1 MAATDAALTELPP
14 AAPADAAA
22 QPRLPVLRQRW
33 EQSSQRQKAGA
44 IAAAALAVAVL
55 VAVLLWTRA
64 PDYAV
69 LFSNIDD
76 KDGGAIVAVLG
87 QQNVPYKFSDNGHAI
102 MVPSGQVHDLRLRL
116 AAQGLPRG
124 GSVGFELLD
133 TQKFGLSEPI
143 EQMNIQRA
151 LEGELARTIQSL
163 EAVSA
168 ARVHLA
174 IPKQKGF
181 LREEQKPSASV
192 VVNLNRR
199 SLSDAQVAGIVHLVA
214 SSVPQLDNESVV
226 VIDQNGKLLTKK
238 ADPQHGTG
246 LDPKQLEYVREVEQD
261 YVKRIEAI
269 LLPVVGK
276 GNVRAQATADI
287 DFNLSE
293 QTAETFKPNPNPDSA
308 VRSEQSS
315 ETITNQ
321 QGPAG
326 VPGALSNQPP
336 PVATAPVTTNATPGQ
351 TGTNAANTQ
360 PITTKK
366 EALRNYE
373 VDKTVSHVRRAL
385 GQVRRLSVA
394 VVVNH
399 RGEKQKDGSMKPVAL
414 ADAEMKQIND
424 LVREAVGFNKDRGDT
439 VAVANTPFTEIEAP
453 AEAQLPLW
461 KDPENIALGKE
472 LLKYLLLAGV
482 VAYLL
487 LGVVRPVVKSLTTPP
502 EEEKKPE
509 DEDME
514 VRDLTPAEGEEEA
527 TEVEL
532 SPEEQARL
540 AYEQKLTQIRQLAQS
555 NPKLVAEVLR
565 EWVGAN
571 E

>member
-1 MAATDAALTELPP
+1 MAATDATLTELPAP
-14 AAPADAAA
+14 EAGAA
-22 QPRLPVLRQRW
+22 RLPVLRQRW
-33 EQSSQRQKAGA
+33 MAMSQRQKVAA
-44 IAAAALAVAVL
+44 IGTAALAIAVL
-55 VAVLLWTRA
+55 VGVLLWSRV

-69 LFSNIDD
+69 LFSNVDD
-76 KDGGAIVAVLG
+76 KDGGAIVAALS
-87 QQNVPYKFSDNGHAI
+87 QQNIPYKFSDNGHAI
-102 MVPSGQVHDLRLRL
+102 LVPAGQVHDLRLRL

-163 EAVSA
+163 AAVSS

-199 SLSDAQVAGIVHLVA
+199 SLSEAQVAGIVHLVA

-226 VIDQNGKLLTKK
+226 VLDQNGKLLTQKS
-238 ADPQHGTG
+238 DPQRGSG

-269 LLPVVGK
+269 LAPVVGK
-276 GNVRAQATADI
+276 GNLRAQATADI

-315 ETITNQ
+315 ESITNQ

-336 PVATAPVTTNATPGQ
+336 PVATAPITTNAAPGQ
-351 TGTNAANTQ
+351 PAANAATAT
-360 PITTKK
+360 PLTTKK
-366 EALRNYE
+366 EATRNYE

-399 RGEKQKDGSMKPVAL
+399 RAEKQQNGTMKNVPL
-414 ADAEMKQIND
+414 PDAEMKQIND
-424 LVREAVGFNKDRGDT
+424 LVREAMGFNKERGDT
-439 VAVANTPFTEIEAP
+439 VAVANAPFTEIEKET
-453 AEAQLPLW
+453 EAQLPLW

-472 LLKYLLLAGV
+472 LLKYLLVAAV
-482 VAYLL
+482 AAYLL

-514 VRDLTPAEGEEEA
+514 VRDLTPDEEQDEEA
-527 TEVEL
+527 EKEL

-540 AYEQKLTQIRQLAQS
+540 AYEQKLADIRQLAHS

-565 EWVGAN
+565 EWVGAA